1 MAWDEKAGEEKIVA
15 EQSGW
20 FGVGKAHKA
29 EVEAVIVMMLLI
41 KMGT

>member
-1 MAWDEKAGEEKIVA
+1 MKKQGEEQVVA
-15 EQSGW
+15 EQSEW